1 MNKFQDKTFKFY
13 WTLQSTMAITTIQ
26 LDKKT
31 KTQLEVLKEYKR
43 ESFDDVLK
51 KLLFLVPKGDDE
63 GKYTNEFRAGLLD
76 AVAESRNE
84 KGIPL
89 NELKKELGL

>member
-1 MNKFQDKTFKFY
+1 
-13 WTLQSTMAITTIQ
+13 MAITTIQ